1 MWSVLFSVFLCCF
14 RYVSFFVIFFCVALH
29 SFLWVFLL
37 HVLYFVMC
45 SFFSC
50 HAFRLLWHVSLFFV
64 TVNII
69 FMFVF
74 FVFEICFFVFLV
86 LHFVFV
92 VVLFALSLSCITKSV
107 RETFHQ
113 ICIFR
118 EMLRHMHN
126 ARPWVEAVWLAV
138 WAHQEHQ
145 DCFRALLHGMGSAV
159 SFGKLGHKTTGFE
172 LGHARHLFKMIFSSL
187 KCFCRSASG
196 AALPTLRLK
205 ASGLLK

>member
-1 MWSVLFSVFLCCF
+1 MVGFVFCFSVLFSICFFFCDIFLCCF
-14 RYVSFFVIFFCVALH
+14 AFFPVGFFVAC
-29 SFLWVFLL
+29 
-37 HVLYFVMC
+37 
-45 SFFSC
+45 
-50 HAFRLLWHVSLFFV
+50 SLFCHVFFLFLSCLSVFVTCFFVFV

-118 EMLRHMHN
+118 ELLRHMNN